1 VSWWIWPLRPRIWW
15 RRNSRSGPWSNQ
27 CSFFLCSFLS
37 QGSLCFWYL
46 YCVSLFSSS
55 FSLRIWVTSQFY
67 YLTEFLTKLTWN
79 WGQDRRRQSLEKLE
93 MKVTTICKTTSKTR
107 MIISLMKTETL
118 VCIKLLGMKRLL
130 YLSLMQFKILICF
143 FSLTTKETL
152 LLILQLN
159 QEMSKRQKY
168 WWIES
173 TNPKELIAFW
183 NTLWNLVGSIWNL
196 RKVSSLQ
203 LSEI

>member
-1 VSWWIWPLRPRIWW
+1 MKISSDFHFLLRL
-15 RRNSRSGPWSNQ
+15 
-27 CSFFLCSFLS
+27 LCK
-37 QGSLCFWYL
+37 LCLYSSHNLYRTRCEDGLGYL
-46 YCVSLFSSS
+46 YCVSLFSFS
-55 FSLRIWVTSQFY
+55 FSSRIWVTSQFY

-107 MIISLMKTETL
+107 TIISLMKTETR
-118 VCIKLLGMKRLL
+118 VCIKLRGMKRLL
-130 YLSLMQFKILICF
+130 YLSLMQFRTLICF

-152 LLILQLN
+152 LLIQQLN
-159 QEMSKRQKY
+159 QEMYKRQKY

-183 NTLWNLVGSIWNL
+183 NTLWNLVGSTWNL